1 MEQDPILEWK
11 NKKADT
17 FITKKKFLTNLKRQR
32 IPKNL
37 DREADRAH
45 DKVFSKVDCLKC
57 ANCCTSI
64 PPIVNKTDTN
74 RIAKHLCMKVTDFQ
88 KEYLIQDEDGDTV
101 MNVSPCRFLEAD
113 NACSIYEVRPKACRS
128 YPHTNRHEF
137 SKNINLHIQNI
148 NYCPA
153 VFHIVEHLRTIEL

>member
-1 MEQDPILEWK
+1 MKDPIQEWK

-17 FITKKKFLTNLKRQR
+17 QAAQKKYLTNLRKNKT
-32 IPKNL
+32 PKNL
-37 DREADRAH
+37 DSEADRAH

-64 PPIVNKTDTN
+64 PPIVNKTDTR
-74 RIAKHLCMKVTDFQ
+74 RIAKHLGMKESEFQ
-88 KEYLIQDEDGDTV
+88 KEYLVQDEDGDTV

-113 NACSIYEVRPKACRS
+113 NACAIYEVRPKACRA

-137 SKNINLHIQNI
+137 SKNINLHIQNL

-153 VFHIVEHLRTIEL
+153 VFHIVEVLRGVEV